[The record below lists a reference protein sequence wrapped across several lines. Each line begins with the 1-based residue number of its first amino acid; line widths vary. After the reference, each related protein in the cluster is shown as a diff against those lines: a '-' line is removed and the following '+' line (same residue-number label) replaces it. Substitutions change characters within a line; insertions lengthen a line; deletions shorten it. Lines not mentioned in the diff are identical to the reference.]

1 MTTDSAVQETGFAL
15 LTIRRLIV
23 PTAFAG
29 LVSYQALSVLPLIVG
44 GLIDHRGFTASQAG
58 MVGSLEVFAMAGT
71 AIILSPKINRIQRH
85 YWAIGASLLLALM
98 QFLSASPSAAG
109 WFYVER
115 FVAGMSSGVLVAI
128 LAATIPLARNPER
141 LTALII
147 LFDSSCTMGLY
158 LVMPSLI
165 LQYGLTGAYG
175 FLAIMTVLLAP
186 LFLLLPASGPAPTPL
201 SAPMRKTAWRVVA
214 YSMSIS
220 IAGTALWSFT
230 ERMGVSIGLELT
242 TIGQVFAGSILIGL
256 VGASTAAF
264 IGQKIG
270 SFWPI
275 IIATLFNVSA
285 AIAMP
290 QVSTPL
296 LFVVL
301 FCVLQLSQ
309 QFNDPFR
316 TGVTARL
323 DGEGRLIGLSAGTG
337 LLGAAFGPFLA
348 GFIVEDGGFYR
359 LSYLY
364 FVLAAIS
371 FTAFWPILWRDRYR

>member
-1 MTTDSAVQETGFAL
+1 
-15 LTIRRLIV
+15 
-23 PTAFAG
+23 
-29 LVSYQALSVLPLIVG
+29 
-44 GLIDHRGFTASQAG
+44 
-58 MVGSLEVFAMAGT
+58 
-71 AIILSPKINRIQRH
+71 
-85 YWAIGASLLLALM
+85 
-98 QFLSASPSAAG
+98 
-109 WFYVER
+109 
-115 FVAGMSSGVLVAI
+115 
-128 LAATIPLARNPER
+128 
-141 LTALII
+141 
-147 LFDSSCTMGLY
+147 
-158 LVMPSLI
+158 
-165 LQYGLTGAYG
+165 
-175 FLAIMTVLLAP
+175 
-186 LFLLLPASGPAPTPL
+186 
-201 SAPMRKTAWRVVA
+201 
-214 YSMSIS
+214 
-220 IAGTALWSFT
+220 
-230 ERMGVSIGLELT
+230 VSIGLELT

-275 IIATLFNVSA
+275 IIATLINVSA